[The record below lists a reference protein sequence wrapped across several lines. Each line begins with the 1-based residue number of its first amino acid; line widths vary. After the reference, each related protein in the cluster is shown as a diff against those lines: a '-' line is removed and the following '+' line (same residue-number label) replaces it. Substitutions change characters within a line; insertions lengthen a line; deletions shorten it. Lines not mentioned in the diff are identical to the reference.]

1 MAIPETTTDQV
12 WSSERDAPAGYRL
25 GDPIALEDLLAL
37 PPDGRRYVRDER
49 GRLQLMS
56 PDDTFSHRRPLG
68 RLGWQLARAVEP
80 RLGVFSEPGLAL
92 PVLVKLD
99 GSPVP
104 SSRLGP
110 RRLEPDLAVF
120 EPHLPD
126 VLGPPAPDLRAQ
138 GLHLVVEVLSDDT
151 FRNDLGLG
159 EADAVDR
166 WRSYLLSGVPELWLV
181 NVGVEAPCPLPPRS
195 GLFLRNAGDA
205 WVPLDVD
212 EPALA
217 GGEVHGLRPL
227 LRGRVR
233 SLTGATF
240 DLEAYWAEVER
251 WGATF

>member
-1 MAIPETTTDQV
+1 MAIPETTT
-12 WSSERDAPAGYRL
+12 EAGRDAPAGYRL
-25 GDPIALEDLLAL
+25 GDPIAVEDLLAL

-68 RLGWQLARAVEP
+68 RLGSLLTRALEP
-80 RLGVFSEPGLAL
+80 RLGVFPEPGLAL

-104 SSRLGP
+104 PSRLGP
-110 RRLEPDLAVF
+110 RRLEPDLAAF

-126 VLGPPAPDLRAQ
+126 VLAPAPDLRAQ

-151 FRNDLGLG
+151 FRNELGLG
-159 EADAVDR
+159 AADAVDR

-181 NVGVEAPCPLPPRS
+181 NIGVEAPCPLPLRS

-205 WVPLDVD
+205 WAPLDVD
-212 EPALA
+212 EPGL
-217 GGEVHGLRPL
+217 GDGEVHGLRPL

-233 SLTGATF
+233 SLTGTTF

-251 WGATF
+251 WGASF